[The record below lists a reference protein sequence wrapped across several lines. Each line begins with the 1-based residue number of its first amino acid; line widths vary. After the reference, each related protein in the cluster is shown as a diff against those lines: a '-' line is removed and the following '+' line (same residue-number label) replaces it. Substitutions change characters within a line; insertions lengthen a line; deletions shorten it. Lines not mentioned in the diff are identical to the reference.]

1 MKFNEKVNGKMN
13 HVYWL
18 DSFRE
23 VKAKNLLHIERK
35 CDIKRG
41 IRLYTTIFVFSV
53 GGFRSFIVKTELERG

>member
-23 VKAKNLLHIERK
+23 TKAKNLLRIERK
-35 CDIKRG
+35 CDITRG
-41 IRLYTTIFVFSV
+41 VRLYTTIFVFNV
-53 GGFRSFIVKTELERG
+53 EGFHPFIVKTELERG